1 MKRIITL
8 FAVTLLTFT
17 CLFAV
22 GCSSSSKNYKEARRN
37 LLELGYNVALLDDL
51 EEVGDLSSDIFDV
64 LFTDEDYEIL
74 DVEYEEW
81 YYDDIVKEYE
91 AEFEKGL
98 YAQMSTEFLFVIYFE
113 DEEVANSFYEDIE
126 DLLEDISS
134 FDYSQYVD
142 YEASDNRIYG
152 TEGKTVYF
160 GTEQAYEDLQ

>member
-1 MKRIITL
+1 M
-8 FAVTLLTFT
+8 
-17 CLFAV
+17 
-22 GCSSSSKNYKEARRN
+22 
-37 LLELGYNVALLDDL
+37 
-51 EEVGDLSSDIFDV
+51 
-64 LFTDEDYEIL
+64 
-74 DVEYEEW
+74 
-81 YYDDIVKEYE
+81 
-91 AEFEKGL
+91 
-98 YAQMSTEFLFVIYFE
+98 IYFE